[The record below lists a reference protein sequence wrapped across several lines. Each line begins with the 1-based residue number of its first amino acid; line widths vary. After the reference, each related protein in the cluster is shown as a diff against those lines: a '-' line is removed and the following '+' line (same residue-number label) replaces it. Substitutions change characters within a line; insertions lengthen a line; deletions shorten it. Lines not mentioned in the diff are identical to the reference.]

1 MTEGSRFLEELI
13 LDDDPRT
20 LLYPDLG
27 RDPIQLPEPQVYS
40 GALRGDGRMA
50 SLHSEEVDP
59 HYVFDI
65 TEEGA
70 SLTVH
75 IPDDAKSDDTFHII
89 TEVQNV
95 TETPFK
101 NLCASYSH
109 GQINLD
115 ELDYCS

>member
-1 MTEGSRFLEELI
+1 
-13 LDDDPRT
+13 
-20 LLYPDLG
+20 
-27 RDPIQLPEPQVYS
+27 
-40 GALRGDGRMA
+40 MA

-75 IPDDAKSDDTFHII
+75 IPDDAKSGDTFHII

-101 NLCASYSH
+101 T
-109 GQINLD
+109 
-115 ELDYCS
+115 

>member
-20 LLYPDLG
+20 LY
-27 RDPIQLPEPQVYS
+27 IQTW
-40 GALRGDGRMA
+40 GGTNTTARALK
-50 SLHSEEVDP
+50 S
-59 HYVFDI
+59 I
-65 TEEGA
+65 QEGA

-101 NLCASYSH
+101 TYVRRILTVK
-109 GQINLD
+109 
-115 ELDYCS
+115 

>member
-1 MTEGSRFLEELI
+1 MTPEPSISR
-13 LDDDPRT
+13 P
-20 LLYPDLG
+20 G
-27 RDPIQLPEPQVYS
+27 AGPIQLPEPS
-40 GALRGDGRMA
+40 SLFRSATRGRQNGLPTFRRG
-50 SLHSEEVDP
+50 DP

-101 NLCASYSH
+101 TYVRRILTVK
-109 GQINLD
+109 
-115 ELDYCS
+115 

>member
-1 MTEGSRFLEELI
+1 MTPEPSISR
-13 LDDDPRT
+13 P
-20 LLYPDLG
+20 G
-27 RDPIQLPEPQVYS
+27 RDQYNCQSPQVYS

-75 IPDDAKSDDTFHII
+75 IPDDAKSGDTFHII

-101 NLCASYSH
+101 TYVRRILTVK
-109 GQINLD
+109 
-115 ELDYCS
+115 

>member
-1 MTEGSRFLEELI
+1 
-13 LDDDPRT
+13 
-20 LLYPDLG
+20 
-27 RDPIQLPEPQVYS
+27 
-40 GALRGDGRMA
+40 MA

-75 IPDDAKSDDTFHII
+75 IPDDAKSGDTFHII

-101 NLCASYSH
+101 TYVLR
-109 GQINLD
+109 ILTVK
-115 ELDYCS
+115 

>member
-1 MTEGSRFLEELI
+1 MT
-13 LDDDPRT
+13 PRT
-20 LLYPDLG
+20 LY
-27 RDPIQLPEPQVYS
+27 IQTWGGTNTTARASSLS

-75 IPDDAKSDDTFHII
+75 ILTMQSRDTFHII

-101 NLCASYSH
+101 TYVRRILTVK
-109 GQINLD
+109 
-115 ELDYCS
+115 